1 MASPP
6 AGPFPHAAASWG
18 RWMGPPRPGLWNKG
32 AHVTRGFTSLAGKG
46 HKMFRSQIQDSGH
59 FSKSWEIWDFSFFF
73 SFFRTKEREKKKR
86 PSTVLSSPRPRSVC
100 PPPPFICL
108 SPGMVRRH
116 PQLPGV
122 ASCSGYIVTCSVSP
136 GLCPLLAGR
145 NSPGFTFSSA
155 KWIDGP
161 QTSKMGPFQACFL
174 QTWVYQGRMR
184 GSSGVAE
191 KPSQKQRN

>member
-1 MASPP
+1 MSPGASHPWLER
-6 AGPFPHAAASWG
+6 AIKCSGARHRIQAIFPSRG
-18 RWMGPPRPGLWNKG
+18 R
-32 AHVTRGFTSLAGKG
+32 
-46 HKMFRSQIQDSGH
+46 SGI
-59 FSKSWEIWDFSFFF
+59 FLSFF
-73 SFFRTKEREKKKR
+73 SFLGQKRERRRKDLPWCCPAPAPVPFAR
-86 PSTVLSSPRPRSVC
+86 PPL
-100 PPPPFICL
+100 FICL
-108 SPGMVRRH
+108 SPGTVRRH

-161 QTSKMGPFQACFL
+161 QTSKMGPFQVCFL
-174 QTWVYQGRMR
+174 QAWVYQGRMR